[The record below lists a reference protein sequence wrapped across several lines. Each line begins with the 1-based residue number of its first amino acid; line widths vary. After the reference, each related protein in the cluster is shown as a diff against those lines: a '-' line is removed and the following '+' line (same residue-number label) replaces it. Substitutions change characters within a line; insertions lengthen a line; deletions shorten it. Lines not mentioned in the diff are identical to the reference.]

1 MSEKFDCAVI
11 GTGPAGVSAS
21 ITLKI
26 RGKNIVL
33 FGSKNL
39 SGKLLKAK
47 VIKNYPGFPLI
58 SGSELKDKFLEHLE
72 SLQIQITEENI
83 VSIYNMGSY
92 FSILTI

>member
-39 SGKLLKAK
+39 SEKLLKAK
-47 VIKNYPGFPLI
+47 EKNYCLY
-58 SGSELKDKFLEHLE
+58 KK
-72 SLQIQITEENI
+72 N
-83 VSIYNMGSY
+83 
-92 FSILTI
+92 